1 MSRKF
6 WACLFMGLMGSSLSA
21 CGLNKPQ
28 PSAAAKPMSIQI
40 YQKWELQRGD
50 RVHNRPIVSALGDL
64 AIETNGEP
72 TYAPM
77 NGETKRD
84 KTGCVLFAG
93 AELPGYLFRFCGLT
107 TAKVG
112 TLRKGQVM
120 GTADLLVFATFRK
133 QSNGTWAFVEPS
145 KATIEQILKRS

>member
-1 MSRKF
+1 MDSKF
-6 WACLFMGLMGSSLSA
+6 WACLFAGLMGGNLSA
-21 CGLNKPQ
+21 CGLSKPRL
-28 PSAAAKPMSIQI
+28 SAAAKPMKIQT

-50 RVHNRPIVSALGDL
+50 RVHNQPVVSALGDL
-64 AIETNGEP
+64 AIETNGKP

-77 NGETKRD
+77 NGEAKRD
-84 KTGCVLFAG
+84 QTGCVLFSG
-93 AELPGYLFRFCGLT
+93 TELPGYLFRFCGLT

-133 QSNGTWAFVEPS
+133 QSNGT
-145 KATIEQILKRS
+145 